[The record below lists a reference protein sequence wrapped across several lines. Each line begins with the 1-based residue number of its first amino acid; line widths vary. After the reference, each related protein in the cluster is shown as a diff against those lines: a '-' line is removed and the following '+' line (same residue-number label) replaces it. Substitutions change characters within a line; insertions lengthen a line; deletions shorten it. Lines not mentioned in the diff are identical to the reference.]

1 MAAHDVQSFLA
12 RGLCHQ
18 GRFWEPLLI
27 PGGAAQDAKT
37 WWQRNKVEEGGGG
50 YLGYGWDSAIW
61 GVNVQLAALT
71 NNSAPQW
78 AAEARTQAPQ
88 PADTSG
94 CVSMT
99 WSAVCRVCIKP

>member
-1 MAAHDVQSFLA
+1 MRDMQCKAIREVVRHTSTCEV
-12 RGLCHQ
+12 
-18 GRFWEPLLI
+18 
-27 PGGAAQDAKT
+27 AAQDAKT

-78 AAEARTQAPQ
+78 AAEARPQATRPPSTR
-88 PADTSG
+88 PALR
-94 CVSMT
+94 
-99 WSAVCRVCIKP
+99 AVTLQFMMLLTK